1 MSFIEL
7 SWIAK
12 NCKDTMNYVD
22 FSVSAKTN
30 LYKTPIEAILAGCY
44 EFIIVNIES
53 FDYNY
58 DYHE

>member
-1 MSFIEL
+1 
-7 SWIAK
+7 
-12 NCKDTMNYVD
+12 MNHMD
-22 FSVSAKTN
+22 FFVSAKTN
-30 LYKTPIEAILAGCY
+30 LYKTPIEAILAGRY